1 VVVTLALAVAKID
14 VGAQA
19 AAATGVL
26 GVAVMVW
33 LLVATGYARLSLP
46 APLIPVRRE
55 PRRHPEWRVARCRS
69 GVQVRPSAQHVEG
82 TRSHAGGRTMR

>member
-1 VVVTLALAVAKID
+1 MSQVSALVDNAPGMPSVERRVIASKID

-46 APLIPVRRE
+46 HR
-55 PRRHPEWRVARCRS
+55 
-69 GVQVRPSAQHVEG
+69 
-82 TRSHAGGRTMR
+82 